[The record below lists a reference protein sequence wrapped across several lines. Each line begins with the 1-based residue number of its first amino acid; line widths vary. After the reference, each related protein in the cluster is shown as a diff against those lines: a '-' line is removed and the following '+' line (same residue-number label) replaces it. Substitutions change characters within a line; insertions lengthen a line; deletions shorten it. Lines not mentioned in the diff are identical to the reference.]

1 MARRHLKDIFSRSLP
16 ARLAADLRGVAVVEM
31 AIVLPVLLVILMGI
45 VTYGSWFL
53 TAHSVQQVANDAAR
67 ASLAGVNAT
76 DRANIVN
83 ASVATSL
90 RRGGTLSATHTSV
103 AIDDDGATLV
113 VHLSYDAS
121 SNPLF
126 TASMLPPPEKVIR
139 RDAVIRLESE

>member
-1 MARRHLKDIFSRSLP
+1 ML
-16 ARLAADLRGVAVVEM
+16 ARLARDLRGVAVIEM
-31 AIVLPVLLVILMGI
+31 AIVLPVLLIILMGI
-45 VTYGSWFL
+45 VTYGDWFL

-83 ASVATSL
+83 ASVATSV
-90 RRGGTLSATHTSV
+90 RRGGTLSAKLTSV

-113 VHLSYDAS
+113 VHLSYNAS

-126 TASMLPPPEKVIR
+126 SASMLPPPEKVIR
-139 RDAVIRLESE
+139 RDAAIRLESE

>member
-1 MARRHLKDIFSRSLP
+1 
-16 ARLAADLRGVAVVEM
+16 
-31 AIVLPVLLVILMGI
+31 MGI

-83 ASVATSL
+83 SSVATSL

-139 RDAVIRLESE
+139 RDAAIRLESE

>member
-1 MARRHLKDIFSRSLP
+1 MARRYLKDLFSRSIP
-16 ARLAADLRGVAVVEM
+16 ARLAADIRGVAVVEM

-83 ASVATSL
+83 ASVATSV

-126 TASMLPPPEKVIR
+126 TASMLPLPEKVIR

>member
-1 MARRHLKDIFSRSLP
+1 MPAHL
-16 ARLAADLRGVAVVEM
+16 AGDLRGVAMLEM
-31 AIVLPVLLVILMGI
+31 AIVLPVLLIILMGI
-45 VTYGSWFL
+45 VTYGDWFL
-53 TAHSVQQVANDAAR
+53 IAHNVQQVANDAAR

-83 ASVATSL
+83 SSVATSV
-90 RRGGTLSATHTSV
+90 RRGGTLNANHASV

-139 RDAVIRLESE
+139 RDAAIRLESE

>member
-1 MARRHLKDIFSRSLP
+1 MARRYLKDLFSRSIP

-83 ASVATSL
+83 ASVATSV

-126 TASMLPPPEKVIR
+126 TASMLPLPEKVIR

>member
-1 MARRHLKDIFSRSLP
+1 MP
-16 ARLAADLRGVAVVEM
+16 ARLAGDRRGVAVIEM
-31 AIVLPVLLVILMGI
+31 AIVLPILLVILMGI
-45 VTYGSWFL
+45 VTYGDWFL

-76 DRANIVN
+76 DRASIVN
-83 ASVATSL
+83 GSVATSIQ
-90 RRGGTLSATHTSV
+90 RGGTLNASHASV

-126 TASMLPPPEKVIR
+126 TASLLPPPEKIIR
-139 RDAVIRLESE
+139 RDAAIRLESE